1 MFWEPR
7 TYRTSVAS
15 AGLVTFEVVHA
26 ETDLQIAAMSDLT
39 EHAREL
45 VRVVRAELDGYVG
58 LHPHFAAS
66 FVPVEVEPDAPEIVR
81 AMAEAASVA
90 RVGPMAAVAGAIAE
104 HVARGLAAHS
114 REVIVENGGDV
125 FLLGRTERR
134 VLLLAGDSPLSGRL
148 AVTLGPEGLP
158 VAVCTSSGTVG
169 HSTSLGS
176 AQAVTV
182 IAESGALADAA
193 ATAGGNRIHGPGDL
207 ERALEEIRALAGVR
221 GVVVLSGDRVGAAGD
236 VRLERIGA

>member
-15 AGLVTFEVVHA
+15 AELVTFEVVHA
-26 ETDLQIAAMSDLT
+26 ETDLQIAALSDLT
-39 EHAREL
+39 QQAREL
-45 VRVVRAELDGYVG
+45 VRAVRTDLDGYVG
-58 LHPHFAAS
+58 RHPHFAAS
-66 FVPVEVEPDAPEIVR
+66 FVPVEVEPDAPAVVR
-81 AMAEAASVA
+81 AMAEAALVA

-104 HVARGLAAHS
+104 HVARGLATHS

-125 FLLGRTERR
+125 YLMGRTGRR

-148 AVTLGPEGLP
+148 AVVLEPEALP
-158 VAVCTSSGTVG
+158 AAVCTSSGTVG

-182 IAESGALADAA
+182 LADSGALADAA
-193 ATAGGNRIHGPGDL
+193 ATAGGNRVHGPEDV
-207 ERALEEIRALAGVR
+207 ERALEDIRALPGVR
-221 GVVVLSGDRVGAAGD
+221 GVVVMAGDRVGAVGD